1 MQLAR
6 RLVTVTGSRP
16 VQPLVRA
23 RLRRLAWLL
32 DSSIRLPGG
41 YRVGMDGI
49 LGLVPGIGDLFA
61 ALLSSYIVA
70 EAARLR
76 VPGSVLL
83 RMVSNIGLELVIGL
97 VPVVGDLFDFVF
109 KANERNVRLIENWLD
124 EPGKT
129 QRESRWGV
137 ATVLLMLALL
147 MLLAIALVAGLL
159 WLVWRALA
167 AT

>member
-1 MQLAR
+1 MS
-6 RLVTVTGSRP
+6 GSRTAP
-16 VQPLVRA
+16 QAQAQARVRT

-41 YRVGMDGI
+41 YRIGLDGI
-49 LGLVPGIGDLFA
+49 LGLVPGVGDLLA

-83 RMVSNIGLELVIGL
+83 RLVSNIGLELVIGL

-109 KANERNVRLIENWLD
+109 KANERNVRLIEHWLD
-124 EPGKT
+124 APRET
-129 QRESRWGV
+129 QRESRWNML
-137 ATVLLMLALL
+137 AVLSVLALL
-147 MLLAIALVAGLL
+147 MLLVIALVAGLL
-159 WLVWRALA
+159 WLLWSALA
-167 AT
+167 PA